1 MARMIQA
8 DRDGVVAR
16 AETLSRASAA
26 RVVVGMPPSI
36 RARNQLLPIVVV
48 VIVAGFTLA
57 SAAASLLPPPHR
69 PTLAE
74 WRRDELAATVVQRR
88 ERIVEL
94 RLAGDHCVP
103 EVAQELARL
112 LVMDAQWATVRT
124 FADDFEQRCGADP
137 IVAKW
142 RDAPRPR
149 SSR

>member
-1 MARMIQA
+1 M
-8 DRDGVVAR
+8 
-16 AETLSRASAA
+16 E
-26 RVVVGMPPSI
+26 PSV

-48 VIVAGFTLA
+48 VIVAGFTLV
-57 SAAASLLPPPHR
+57 SAAANLLPPPHR

-74 WRRDELAATVVQRR
+74 WRRDEMAAVVVQRR

-103 EVAQELARL
+103 EIAQELARL
-112 LVMDAQWATVRT
+112 LVMDAQWTEVRS
-124 FADDFEQRCGADP
+124 FADDFQLRCGTDP

-149 SSR
+149 RSR

>member
-1 MARMIQA
+1 MQ
-8 DRDGVVAR
+8 
-16 AETLSRASAA
+16 
-26 RVVVGMPPSI
+26 PSI
-36 RARNQLLPIVVV
+36 RARNQVLPIVVV
-48 VIVAGFTLA
+48 VVVAGFTLG

-74 WRRDELAATVVQRR
+74 WRRDELAATVAHRR

-103 EVAQELARL
+103 EVGQELARL
-112 LVMDAQWATVRT
+112 LVMDAQWTAARS
-124 FADDFEQRCGADP
+124 FADDFQLRCGADP